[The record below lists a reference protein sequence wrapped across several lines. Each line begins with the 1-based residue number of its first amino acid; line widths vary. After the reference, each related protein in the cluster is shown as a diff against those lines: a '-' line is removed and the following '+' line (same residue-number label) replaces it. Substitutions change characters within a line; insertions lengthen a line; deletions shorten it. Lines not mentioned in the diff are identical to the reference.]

1 MKLNITLKGIEK
13 LMPETEEKIKE
24 KFSKVERHFNNIQDA
39 VVVVDKQRGQYTL
52 EATLH
57 AAGRV
62 LRAEGRG
69 TLIDIALNEAS
80 KKLDRQVRRYKD
92 RLGSSG
98 KSFKTK
104 EEMTVENTLPH
115 VVKVKTFS
123 MKPMSIDEA
132 ILQLEMLDH
141 DFFVFKDADTEQI
154 KVVYKRKDGNYG
166 LIEAK
171 V

>member
-13 LMPETEEKIKE
+13 LMPATEEKIKE

-39 VVVVDKQRGQYTL
+39 VVVVDKQRGQYTV

-57 AAGRV
+57 VAGRV

-69 TLIDIALNEAS
+69 NLIDIALNEAS

-92 RLGSSG
+92 RVESSG
-98 KSFKTK
+98 KGVKTK
-104 EEMTVENTLPH
+104 EEMAVENTLPR